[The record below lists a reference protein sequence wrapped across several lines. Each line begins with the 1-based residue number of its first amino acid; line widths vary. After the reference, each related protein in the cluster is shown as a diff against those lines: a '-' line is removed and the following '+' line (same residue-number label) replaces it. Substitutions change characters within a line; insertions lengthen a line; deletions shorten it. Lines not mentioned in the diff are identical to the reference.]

1 MCNTNLGYDYSLFY
15 HFEKTVYTSQFDY
28 HRKLMKCLPIHALIH
43 ANIQYFI

>member
-1 MCNTNLGYDYSLFY
+1 MCNTNLGYDYSQ
-15 HFEKTVYTSQFDY
+15 TVYTSQFDY